1 MKNTNL
7 KHNIHI
13 NIYIIMAAQLKST
26 SEFALEMQAKLST
39 LQAENKKLRAKLDNL
54 EKTKTDA
61 VLRIDNFVE
70 EWYNENKDLVDIGE
84 VQICGRYKVD
94 LIPDELEKRLYAK
107 MLKIVYA
114 FLARGMI

>member
-1 MKNTNL
+1 MSAK
-7 KHNIHI
+7 
-13 NIYIIMAAQLKST
+13 LKST
-26 SEFALEMQAKLST
+26 SEFALEMQAKLSA
-39 LQAENKKLRAKLDNL
+39 LQAENKKLRNKIDNL
-54 EKTKTDA
+54 EKIKTDA

-107 MLKIVYA
+107 MLKIVYS
-114 FLARGMI
+114 FLTKGMIQSFTI